1 MPVTAAPG
9 ASAGWSAL
17 PSTARP
23 PFERIFERLARQ
35 QSVPLTHEKGA
46 RWSARFG
53 VPRGKTFSARGSKRG
68 RVYLVREAAGYKVL
82 GFGDRAQKRLYR
94 R

>member
-9 ASAGWSAL
+9 ASAAWSAL
-17 PSTARP
+17 PLTARP
-23 PFERIFERLARQ
+23 PFERVFSRLARQ
-35 QSVPLTHEKGA
+35 QSVALTHEKGA

-53 VPRGKTFSARGSKRG
+53 IPRGKTFSARGSERA
-68 RVYLVREAAGYKVL
+68 RVFLVREAGGYKVL
-82 GFGDRAQKRLYR
+82 GFGDRADARLYR